1 MVKKIHASNN
11 FLKENKFAD
20 FIVDICL
27 GQKHRNYDN
36 SHTENK
42 NKSKENI
49 NCKKVISFGR
59 QIVYFR
65 ISLISNV

>member
-27 GQKHRNYDN
+27 AQKQRKYDN
-36 SHTENK
+36 SRRENK

-49 NCKKVISFGR
+49 KCKKVISFGR
-59 QIVYFR
+59 QIVYFP